1 MTSWSRLKRHV
12 IVQLHTHVCDNS
24 SAQAQT
30 RPVPWMFSWELTLV
44 ITSLLDSAVFQPL
57 ARYFLPP
64 VSALTARLARVC
76 LLLLGGSLATSLPF
90 FFRGSQLC
98 LLLLSHSR
106 RLRSPLFSF
115 WCVMR
120 VAGHLAQRYWTVR
133 VSRRAEKNQSPEPRY
148 VCAVCRLHSTFSAS
162 PSSSASIL
170 TQHPTPERTISPRN
184 CHNKTLHL

>member
-1 MTSWSRLKRHV
+1 MGTYPS
-12 IVQLHTHVCDNS
+12 DN
-24 SAQAQT
+24 
-30 RPVPWMFSWELTLV
+30 
-44 ITSLLDSAVFQPL
+44 
-57 ARYFLPP
+57 
-64 VSALTARLARVC
+64 VSARFCCVSASRPLFPPPCVRAH
-76 LLLLGGSLATSLPF
+76 GSSGPGLSPPPRWLVGDVAPF

>member
-1 MTSWSRLKRHV
+1 
-12 IVQLHTHVCDNS
+12 
-24 SAQAQT
+24 
-30 RPVPWMFSWELTLV
+30 MFSWELTLV

-90 FFRGSQLC
+90 FPWLPAVFSTPLSFPSPPLAS
-98 LLLLSHSR
+98 LLVL
-106 RLRSPLFSF
+106 
-115 WCVMR
+115 VR

-148 VCAVCRLHSTFSAS
+148 VCAVCRLHSTFSVS
-162 PSSSASIL
+162 PSSSASLL

-184 CHNKTLHL
+184 CHNKTLYLWKTFVIVVI